1 MTTQTKSRTEEL
13 TAWAKS
19 FEDSARLAAREAV
32 LLHKKMGVPIVVMR
46 DGKMVIVPPEEI
58 VVDDEP
64 NSNSRQAS

>member
-1 MTTQTKSRTEEL
+1 MTTQAKSRTDEIG
-13 TAWAKS
+13 AWGRAVQ
-19 FEDSARLAAREAV
+19 ESARLAAREAV

-64 NSNSRQAS
+64 VATT

>member
-1 MTTQTKSRTEEL
+1 MTTQTKSRKEEIG
-13 TAWAKS
+13 AWARGV
-19 FEDSARLAAREAV
+19 EDCARLAAREAV

-64 NSNSRQAS
+64 VATIGS

>member
-13 TAWAKS
+13 SAFAKN
-19 FEDSARLAAREAV
+19 FEDCARLAAREAV

-64 NSNSRQAS
+64 VAATGS

>member
-1 MTTQTKSRTEEL
+1 M
-13 TAWAKS
+13 
-19 FEDSARLAAREAV
+19 AAREAV

-64 NSNSRQAS
+64 VAATGS